1 MDMKQQL
8 NRYRSRVDQA
18 LEQHMA
24 SQTAAPLLQE
34 AMRYSLF
41 NGGKRVR
48 PLLVYM
54 ANQLLAGN
62 LDAADNAACA
72 IECVH
77 SYSLVH
83 DDLPAMDD
91 DDLRRGKP
99 TCHIQFDEATAILAG
114 DALQALAFEL
124 LSKPAELFGPATQLQ
139 MLASLARGSGA
150 MGMVAG
156 QSIDLSHVGKMMT
169 LDELEN
175 MHRHKT
181 GALICSSIEMGALS
195 SGNATTEDLQALDTF
210 ARHIGLAFQVKDDI
224 LDIEGDTQTLGKPQG
239 SDTEQDKPTYPA
251 LLGMAGAK
259 QKLALLNEQAHASI
273 QSYGDA
279 AQPLHWLADYIVE
292 RQY

>member
-8 NRYRSRVDQA
+8 NQYRNRVDQA

-24 SQTAAPLLQE
+24 SQTAAPLLQS

-54 ANQLLAGN
+54 ANQLLGGH
-62 LDAADNAACA
+62 LTAADPAACA
-72 IECVH
+72 IECIH

-99 TCHIQFDEATAILAG
+99 TCHIEFNEATAILAG

-124 LSKPAELFGPATQLQ
+124 LSNPSDYVSADTQLQ
-139 MLASLARGSGA
+139 MLTSLSRGSGA

-156 QSIDLSHVGKMMT
+156 QSIDLSHVGKPMT
-169 LDELEN
+169 LSALEN

-181 GALICSSIEMGALS
+181 GALICSSVEMGALS
-195 SGNATTEDLQALDTF
+195 SGNATDKDLEALNTY

-239 SDTEQDKPTYPA
+239 SDTDQDKPTYPA

-259 QKLALLNEQAHASI
+259 EKLALLNEQAHASI
-273 QSYGDA
+273 QPYGDA
-279 AQPLHWLADYIVE
+279 AQPLQWLADYIVE

>member
-8 NRYRSRVDQA
+8 NSYRSRVDQT

-54 ANQLLAGN
+54 ANQLLGGDLN
-62 LDAADNAACA
+62 AADPAACA
-72 IECVH
+72 IECIH

-91 DDLRRGKP
+91 DDLRRGNP
-99 TCHIQFDEATAILAG
+99 TCHIKFDEATAILAG

-124 LSKPAELFGPATQLQ
+124 LSQESAMLDSATQLKI
-139 MLASLARGSGA
+139 MTSLAKGSGA

-156 QSIDLSHVGKMMT
+156 QSIDLSHVGKSMT

-181 GALICSSIEMGALS
+181 GALICSSVEMGALS
-195 SGNATTEDLQALDTF
+195 SGRATTTDLQALNTY

-224 LDIEGDTQTLGKPQG
+224 LDVEGDTKTLGKPQG
-239 SDTEQDKPTYPA
+239 SDEEQDKPTYPA

-273 QSYGDA
+273 ETYGDA

>member
-1 MDMKQQL
+1 MEMKQQL
-8 NRYRSRVDQA
+8 DRYRNRVEQA
-18 LEQHMA
+18 LEHHIANQ
-24 SQTAAPLLQE
+24 SAAPLLQD

-54 ANQLLAGN
+54 GNQLLGGN
-62 LDAADNAACA
+62 LQAADAAACA
-72 IECVH
+72 IECIH

-99 TCHIQFDEATAILAG
+99 TCHIEFDEATAILAG

-124 LSKPAELFGPATQLQ
+124 LSTPTHDIDAYTQLRI
-139 MLASLARGSGA
+139 LTSLAQGSGA

-156 QSIDLSHVGKMMT
+156 QSIDLSHVGKAMT
-169 LDELEN
+169 LEQLEN

-195 SGNATTEDLQALDTF
+195 SGQATAEDLLALNTY

-224 LDIEGDTQTLGKPQG
+224 LDIEGDTETLGKPQG

-259 QKLALLNEQAHASI
+259 QKLALLNQQAHASI
-273 QSYGDA
+273 ENFGDA